1 MGSAVF
7 SGTQNHFLSL
17 DMYQMSWVINVI
29 IAAHSVYGDRESITL
44 LHMLKSFLLK
54 TFKNER

>member
-17 DMYQMSWVINVI
+17 NMYQMNWVINVI
-29 IAAHSVYGDRESITL
+29 IAANSIYADRESITVYC
-44 LHMLKSFLLK
+44 
-54 TFKNER
+54 TC